1 MKVEIKDSLSL
12 ERDMSSK
19 AVINTNKSA
28 YQQRLKIKKNKE
40 SEAEASDQLKSDV
53 EELKNDMAEIK
64 SMLEKLVGG

>member
-1 MKVEIKDSLSL
+1 MKVEITDSLSL